1 VSVRESRTT
10 FRVRF
15 GETDMAGIVFYP
27 NFFAYFDIATQA
39 LFAGSPIDLPAQM
52 KSGGFGF
59 PIAESGAKFSA
70 PLFYNDEITIVTRV
84 AEVRT
89 RSLRVEHAVYRGETL
104 CATGFEAR
112 VHGRKRIDGSGVE
125 VAPIPDTLTS
135 WLRGEP
141 ETGPPPTV

>member
-1 VSVRESRTT
+1 MSARESRTT

-39 LFAGSPIDLPAQM
+39 LFAASPVDLPAQM
-52 KSGGFGF
+52 KAGGFGF
-59 PIAESGAKFSA
+59 PIIESGAKFLA
-70 PLFYNDEITIVTRV
+70 PLFYDDEITIVTSV
-84 AEVRT
+84 AELRT

-112 VHGRKRIDGSGVE
+112 VHGRKKADGSGVE
-125 VAPIPDTLTS
+125 LAPIPPDLAS
-135 WLRGEP
+135 WLAGRMP
-141 ETGPPPTV
+141 A

>member
-1 VSVRESRTT
+1 MSGRESRTT
-10 FRVRF
+10 LRVRF

-59 PIAESGAKFSA
+59 PIAESGAKFLA
-70 PLFYNDEITIVTRV
+70 PLFYDDEITIVTRV
-84 AEVRT
+84 AELRT
-89 RSLRVEHAVYRGETL
+89 RSLRVEHDVYRDETL

-112 VHGRKRIDGSGVE
+112 VHGRKRSDGTGVE
-125 VAPIPDTLTS
+125 VTPIPPELAA
-135 WLRGEP
+135 WLWHQP
-141 ETGPPPTV
+141 SP